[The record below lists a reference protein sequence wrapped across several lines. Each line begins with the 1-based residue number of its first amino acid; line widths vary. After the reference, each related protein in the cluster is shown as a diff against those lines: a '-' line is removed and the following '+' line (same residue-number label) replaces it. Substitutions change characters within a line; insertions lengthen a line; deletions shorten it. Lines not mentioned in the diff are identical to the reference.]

1 MMTAVSR
8 RNALALCVLALA
20 VALAAL
26 LVAAPQKAAAAH
38 GDCELRAF
46 APGALYGIYAST
58 SASVECA
65 TAKNVIHIS
74 IVVTRDG
81 SFIESTDRTCHKR
94 ADCPTYM
101 IVNDPPGD
109 QTWCSTVSARV
120 GPHAYPTVTRC
131 ETAEAP

>member
-1 MMTAVSR
+1 MVRTVSR
-8 RNALALCVLALA
+8 RQLVLCVLALA
-20 VALAAL
+20 VAVAAL

-38 GDCELRAF
+38 EDCELRAF

-94 ADCPTYM
+94 ADCP
-101 IVNDPPGD
+101 
-109 QTWCSTVSARV
+109 
-120 GPHAYPTVTRC
+120 
-131 ETAEAP
+131 